1 MARKKKVI
9 LTPEEEL
16 NQIIADIE
24 MAEENLKALKKSKKA
39 LEEKIKMDRLA
50 ALDELIQQSGKSY
63 DEVKA
68 LLSK

>member
-24 MAEENLKALKKSKKA
+24 MAEENLKALKKAKKD
-39 LEEKIKMDRLA
+39 LEEKVKMDRLA
-50 ALDELIQQSGKSY
+50 ALDDMIQRSGKSY
-63 DEVKA
+63 DEVKE
-68 LLSK
+68 LLSE